1 MSARIERLR
10 RRVGAVPDPEI
21 PVVTLADLGILR
33 DVREEDGRLVVEL
46 TPTFSGCPAT
56 AVIAADVRAVLAAES
71 EEQADVRIVLSPAWT
86 TDWIGPAAR
95 EKLRRY
101 GIAPPGRAAADGS
114 ALIRF
119 ASAPDEIRCP
129 RCGSA
134 RTEALSDFGST
145 PCKALYRCL
154 ACREPFDW
162 FKTH

>member
-33 DVREEDGRLVVEL
+33 DVREEDGQLVVEL

-56 AVIAADVRAVLAAES
+56 AVIAADVRAVLAAEG
-71 EEQADVRIVLSPAWT
+71 ETAAEVRIVLSPAWT
-86 TDWIGPAAR
+86 TDWIGAEAR

-101 GIAPPGRAAADGS
+101 GIAPPGRADSDGAA
-114 ALIRF
+114 IVRF
-119 ASAPDEIRCP
+119 ASPPDAIRCP

-134 RTEALSDFGST
+134 RTQALSDFGST